1 MRHYHADGGA
11 ELISKQ
17 VLTIL
22 KREGTDYTWNP
33 ADTPELN
40 ATSERKFR
48 TLGERC
54 LSMLRRDGRSGTY

>member
-1 MRHYHADGGA
+1 MEGA

-17 VLTIL
+17 VLVIL

-40 ATSERKFR
+40 AISERKFR

-54 LSMLRRDGRSGTY
+54 LSMLIRAETSVD